1 MVEAQEVLYPGGS
14 PLNGRTYSQIA
25 DMLEKKVIGIFEDMQ
40 KLKVI
45 KTKEKGNVEIRQ
57 MWEGDKSLSI
67 CEVK

>member
-14 PLNGRTYSQIA
+14 LLNGRTYGQIA

-45 KTKEKGNVEIRQ
+45 KTKEKGNVEIR
-57 MWEGDKSLSI
+57 
-67 CEVK
+67 